1 MANMEIWQRGV
12 LPEARV
18 AALSAENSLAEQF
31 GQGLKDLGQAMAQF
45 AFDVQRAEQ
54 IREERDWQAEQPKIA
69 KEIAQAGIDFASFYA
84 AAKAKAPAE
93 LTGLQDQVAKWW
105 DERKS
110 AIAGGYTSQR
120 ALDYLDLHTLDLKG
134 QSVASAIRDTTIA
147 TIQVRGDNIQSVVD
161 TEAARLAAD
170 PSAYKSA
177 IANVMATL
185 GTKQMARYKRELNV

>member
-84 AAKAKAPAE
+84 AAKAKVPAE

-110 AIAGGYTSQR
+110 AIAGGYTSHARWTTSIYILSISKVR
-120 ALDYLDLHTLDLKG
+120 ALHRRSGTRP
-134 QSVASAIRDTTIA
+134 SRRFRSAA
-147 TIQVRGDNIQSVVD
+147 TISSLSSIPKPPG
-161 TEAARLAAD
+161 
-170 PSAYKSA
+170 
-177 IANVMATL
+177 
-185 GTKQMARYKRELNV
+185 